1 MATAT
6 KVKLSP
12 QVQAL
17 AQQLEQIIPGRMVEP
32 DLRYGSRLVEKLIN
46 YVMRDGKKTVARWIV
61 YEAFDLIEKKTGQ
74 PPLEVF
80 YKALSNC
87 MPKLETRSRR
97 VGGAAYQVP
106 YEVPEDRQRT
116 LALRWIVNAARE
128 RSERTMVER
137 LAAEL
142 IAASRGEGKA
152 YERKLE
158 SHRMAEAN
166 RPFAHYRW

>member
-1 MATAT
+1 MAVLN
-6 KVKLSP
+6 K
-12 QVQAL
+12 
-17 AQQLEQIIPGRMVEP
+17 QLESKLPGYRTGKDKPPFLYP
-32 DLRYGSRLVEKLIN
+32 DLRYGSKLVSKLIN
-46 YVMRDGKKTVARWIV
+46 YVMRDGKKSLARKIV
-61 YEAFDLIEKKTGQ
+61 YGAFDLIEERTGQ
-74 PPLEVF
+74 DPLEVF
-80 YKALSNC
+80 YKAVSNV

-106 YEVPEDRQRT
+106 YDVPEDRQKT

-128 RSERTMVER
+128 RGERTMIER

-142 IAASRGEGKA
+142 LDAAQGQGRA
-152 YERKLE
+152 YEKKLE